1 MQCCRTKPELKEVR
15 EHVRKYRHAHMGA
28 HFYSHERNLTL
39 HRNIL
44 NGSRQVATLLVYFE
58 HMTKGRRLGFHFL
71 GLRTEEKEK
80 KLTVAARK
88 KNTTKKQYCV
98 VVLLSP
104 LPYKQ

>member
-1 MQCCRTKPELKEVR
+1 M
-15 EHVRKYRHAHMGA
+15 
-28 HFYSHERNLTL
+28 TL

-88 KNTTKKQYCV
+88 KTPQKTI
-98 VVLLSP
+98 LRGSGP
-104 LPYKQ
+104 ESAAI

>member
-1 MQCCRTKPELKEVR
+1 MRT
-15 EHVRKYRHAHMGA
+15 

-80 KLTVAARK
+80 KVTVAARK
-88 KNTTKKQYCV
+88 KKRHKKTI
-98 VVLLSP
+98 LRGSGP
-104 LPYKQ
+104 ESAAI